1 MSIDLKKL
9 TITEAHTRLAQKDW
23 SALELTDAYLSV
35 IEERDPAIHSY
46 LEVFD
51 DARENARRADALIR
65 EKGKDIH
72 PLTGIPF
79 SIKDNILIKGHVA
92 SCGSK
97 ILEKYR
103 AAYDATAVVRLRD
116 EGAVFLGRGNMDEFA
131 MGSSTERSAFGTTK
145 NPHDISR
152 APGGS
157 SGGPAAAVAMGGALA
172 ALGSDT
178 GGSVRQPASFCG
190 IVGLKPT
197 YGSVSRFGLVAMASS
212 LDQIG
217 PFAKTAADARIIFE
231 AISGHDPMDST
242 SLPNRSGQKAERS
255 EKLTIGIPSFM
266 DEVKVDD
273 DVLKNFEESIA
284 ILKKMGHTIT
294 TVVLPNVQYSL
305 PVYYIIMPAEAST
318 NLARFDGV
326 RYGLHKEGENLFED
340 YTKTRGAG
348 FGAEVRRRIL
358 LGTYVLSAGYYDAY
372 YTQATM
378 LRRQITADFENV
390 FADVDAILTPTSPTP
405 AFALG
410 ERTDD
415 PLRMYSSDVFT
426 VPANIGGLPALSIP
440 SGFVKRGTASLPVG
454 LQFTGAHLDDSLLLD
469 IGEAFERETEYSFI
483 V

>member
-231 AISGHDPMDST
+231 AFSGHVPMDST
-242 SLPNRSGQKAERS
+242 SLPDGSGYKA
-255 EKLTIGIPSFM
+255 
-266 DEVKVDD
+266 
-273 DVLKNFEESIA
+273 
-284 ILKKMGHTIT
+284 
-294 TVVLPNVQYSL
+294 
-305 PVYYIIMPAEAST
+305 
-318 NLARFDGV
+318 
-326 RYGLHKEGENLFED
+326 
-340 YTKTRGAG
+340 
-348 FGAEVRRRIL
+348 
-358 LGTYVLSAGYYDAY
+358 
-372 YTQATM
+372 
-378 LRRQITADFENV
+378 
-390 FADVDAILTPTSPTP
+390 
-405 AFALG
+405 
-410 ERTDD
+410 
-415 PLRMYSSDVFT
+415 
-426 VPANIGGLPALSIP
+426 
-440 SGFVKRGTASLPVG
+440 
-454 LQFTGAHLDDSLLLD
+454 
-469 IGEAFERETEYSFI
+469 
-483 V
+483 